1 MSSSRPLVSV
11 IIPTNNEAGRI
22 ETTLR
27 SMQLQTYQE
36 LEILVI
42 DDHSTDN
49 TKDIVERFAKED
61 PRIHYH
67 LLPYHDP
74 KRTHILP
81 HRTTGW
87 RRYDINGGYLGRNYG
102 FEIAKGEYITLQDAD
117 DASLKNRI
125 EIQYFLID
133 KFKASHVTL
142 DWFKFNDKYLNRE
155 LDFEKFKNGLE
166 HNFIGP
172 KELFVLSQKTKG
184 LVAKLSEKLNSIIP
198 FYWKRKRI
206 INKLFW
212 SSLAPYPGTGN
223 SPLFERKVI
232 DKVRFRPLR
241 YRVWPSFMGRGA
253 DRDFNFE
260 VAETFHNSY
269 VFFIP
274 AYMWRMDKE
283 NENYSTNIDQY
294 LK

>member
-1 MSSSRPLVSV
+1 MNKPLISV
-11 IIPTNNEAGRI
+11 IIPSYNCAQTI
-22 ETTLR
+22 TTAI
-27 SMQLQTYQE
+27 SSIQNQTYQN
-36 LEILVI
+36 LEIIVV
-42 DDHSTDN
+42 DDASTDN
-49 TKDIVERFAKED
+49 TKKIVEEIIKED
-61 PRIHYH
+61 KRIV
-67 LLPYHDP
+67 LVDSENDP
-74 KRTHILP
+74 NKFDPILKRNINAGWSA
-81 HRTTGW
+81 RNTGF
-87 RRYDINGGYLGRNYG
+87 N
-102 FEIAKGEYITLQDAD
+102 IAKGQYITFQDAD

-232 DKVRFRPLR
+232 DRVRFRPLR